1 MKSTTTPLAVMSA
14 LLLLSGCASAPAG
27 PSVMALPGNGKS
39 FEQFRV
45 DDAGCRQ
52 YAQYQTG
59 GVEAN
64 QAAANAGVGSA
75 VVGTVV
81 GALAGAAMGG
91 QQGAGYGAGAGLVVG
106 SMAGTGAA
114 QGSAYATQRN
124 YDNAYVQCMYAKGQ
138 RVPVAVS
145 MARSRVQAPVAQA
158 VPTAPAPG
166 AYYPPPP
173 PPGYGPPPG
182 FPAH

>member
-1 MKSTTTPLAVMSA
+1 MKSTTASLAVMSA
-14 LLLLSGCASAPAG
+14 LLLLAGCASAPTG

-39 FEQFRV
+39 FEQFRY
-45 DDAGCRQ
+45 DDAECRQ

-91 QQGAGYGAGAGLVVG
+91 QHGAGYGAGAGLVVG

-114 QGSAYATQRN
+114 QSTAYATQRS

-138 RVPVAVS
+138 KVPVAAS
-145 MARSRVQAPVAQA
+145 MARSRVQAPAVQA
-158 VPTAPAPG
+158 APATLPPG

-182 FPAH
+182 FPLR